1 MLRAPAAAG
10 PPGEAPP
17 ITQVVVLASAQ
28 APLRGPRRRSRGRE
42 RARVARPGA
51 EPASVTTGRATVIDV
66 ADPYPHESEAR
77 SWLERTGEPELAHAM
92 LVLDRLLRAHR
103 LASADPW
110 ACPLS
115 RERLIAARVGY
126 GSGEELTAG
135 RWTAARELPALGGPE
150 PAARR
155 RRRLGVAEARLAA
168 LLSGTVRSLVC
179 EELVLRARLDL
190 ERERPREAALGTL
203 IALDAAIA
211 ELSALPEDEAIAGHI
226 RALRDRRAA
235 TADAAQAALTADPP
249 APAQASVTETLAMLE
264 AALRVW
270 RAG

>member
-1 MLRAPAAAG
+1 MG
-10 PPGEAPP
+10 TSG
-17 ITQVVVLASAQ
+17 T
-28 APLRGPRRRSRGRE
+28 
-42 RARVARPGA
+42 
-51 EPASVTTGRATVIDV
+51 EPASVSSGRATVIEV

-77 SWLERTGEPELAHAM
+77 TWLEGTGEPELAHAM
-92 LVLDRLLRAHR
+92 LVLDRLLSAHR

-115 RERLIAARVGY
+115 RDRLIATRVGY
-126 GSGEELTAG
+126 GSGEELAAG
-135 RWTAARELPALGGPE
+135 RWTAALELPALGGPE

-155 RRRLGVAEARLAA
+155 RRRLGIGEARLAA
-168 LLSGTVRSLVC
+168 LLSGSVRSLVC

-211 ELSALPEDEAIAGHI
+211 ELSALPSAQALAD
-226 RALRDRRAA
+226 RLSALRDRRAA
-235 TADAAQAALTADPP
+235 TAGAAQAALTADPP
-249 APAQASVTETLAMLE
+249 APAQVSVTETLAMLE
-264 AALRVW
+264 VALRMW